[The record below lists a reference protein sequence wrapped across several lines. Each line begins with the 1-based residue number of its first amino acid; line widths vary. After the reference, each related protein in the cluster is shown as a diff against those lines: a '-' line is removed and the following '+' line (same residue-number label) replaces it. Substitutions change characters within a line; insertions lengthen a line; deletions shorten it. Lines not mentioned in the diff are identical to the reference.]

1 MTKRITDSQILG
13 ELGETAIK
21 KLVLEMHFIYDP
33 RGRLEAGT
41 DGIIE
46 LRDPKSGAPL
56 GKLLGVQ
63 VKATQSGKYIRE
75 TDRTFE
81 YLLKPDDLK
90 YWRGS
95 NIPVIIVVWRQ
106 SDGSAYWKD
115 VTDCVKG
122 EERRLK
128 FDKDADTFDTRC
140 ADRIGALTIDR
151 RTPGVYLPP
160 LNQGEEAIINLLR
173 INLPDE
179 IFLTSSP
186 FGSGR
191 DAIPELVKHD
201 NTRFDWVIRKRR
213 FVSFFD
219 PREYATRTI
228 IDLDQVEAV
237 DTKLFAFN
245 DELDDMND
253 MIDLLRRTVERQ
265 TSGQLSYLRKDRVF
279 HFRATEINKSRSY
292 RYVANVNETSAKVVS
307 AYANKKNPKGQ
318 GYVRHH
324 AATFRFER
332 LADEWFLIVDPT
344 FYFTR
349 NGFQPHRFP
358 EALLAGKKRLE
369 RNAAVRGQVMM
380 WQHLLVESGKSH
392 AGLFDTDKPEPILGF
407 ETLPLLQLSQAVPES
422 SWTRSDPRAKEMESP
437 RPLRGGSPGMILRSH
452 VFDEPMLE
460 FGDGGQHCDPR
471 QGLREHGPLQPRSG
485 DVVRVGIIGTEDT
498 VGGFTEFLAET
509 ARGIESGNNQLINL
523 NPDFPGLG
531 NQNPFRC
538 KFEVPDGATA
548 TLSR

>member
-21 KLVLEMHFIYDP
+21 KLVLEMQFIYDP

-63 VKATQSGKYIRE
+63 VKATESGQYVRE
-75 TDRTFE
+75 TDRSFE

-128 FDKDADTFDTRC
+128 FDKDADVFDARC

-160 LNQGEEAIINLLR
+160 LNHGEEAIISLLR
-173 INLPDE
+173 IKLPDE
-179 IFLTSSP
+179 IFLASSP

-191 DAIPELVKHD
+191 DAIPELLKHD

-219 PREYATRTI
+219 PKDYATRAI
-228 IDLDQVEAV
+228 IHLDQVDAV

-245 DELDDMND
+245 DDIDDTND
-253 MIDLLRRTVERQ
+253 MIDLLRRTIERQ
-265 TSGQLSYLRKDRVF
+265 TSGQLSYLRKERLF

-292 RYVANVNETSAKVVS
+292 RYVANVNETSARVVS
-307 AYANKKNPKGQ
+307 AYANNKNPKGQ
-318 GYVRHH
+318 GYARHH
-324 AATFRFER
+324 AANFRFER

-344 FYFTR
+344 FYFTKD
-349 NGFQPHRFP
+349 GFQPHRFP
-358 EALLAGKKRLE
+358 GALLAGKKRLE

-380 WQHLLVESGKSH
+380 WQHLLVESGKSE
-392 AGLFDTDKPEPILGF
+392 AGLFDADKPKPILGI
-407 ETLPLLQLSQAVPES
+407 ETLPLIQLSQAV
-422 SWTRSDPRAKEMESP
+422 
-437 RPLRGGSPGMILRSH
+437 
-452 VFDEPMLE
+452 
-460 FGDGGQHCDPR
+460 
-471 QGLREHGPLQPRSG
+471 
-485 DVVRVGIIGTEDT
+485 
-498 VGGFTEFLAET
+498 
-509 ARGIESGNNQLINL
+509 
-523 NPDFPGLG
+523 
-531 NQNPFRC
+531 
-538 KFEVPDGATA
+538 
-548 TLSR
+548 

>member
-1 MTKRITDSQILG
+1 MAKRITDSQILG

-21 KLVLEMHFIYDP
+21 KLVLEMQFIYDP

-46 LRDPKSGAPL
+46 LRDPTSGAPL

-63 VKATQSGKYIRE
+63 VKATETGQYIRE
-75 TDRTFE
+75 SDRSFE

-128 FDKDADTFDTRC
+128 FDKDVDAFDARS

-160 LNQGEEAIINLLR
+160 LNHGEEAIINLLR
-173 INLPDE
+173 IKLPDE
-179 IFLTSSP
+179 IFLASSP

-191 DAIPELVKHD
+191 DAIPELLKHD

-219 PREYATRTI
+219 PKDYATRAI
-228 IDLDQVEAV
+228 IDLDQVDAV
-237 DTKLFAFN
+237 DTKLFALN
-245 DELDDMND
+245 DDIDDRND
-253 MIDLLRRTVERQ
+253 MIDLLRRTIERQ
-265 TSGQLSYLRKDRVF
+265 TSGQLSYLRKERLF

-292 RYVANVNETSAKVVS
+292 RYVANINETSARVVS

-324 AATFRFER
+324 AANFRFER

-344 FYFTR
+344 FYFTKD
-349 NGFQPHRFP
+349 GFQPHRFP
-358 EALLAGKKRLE
+358 GALLAGKKRLE

-380 WQHLLVESGKSH
+380 WQHLLVESGKSE
-392 AGLFDTDKPEPILGF
+392 AGLFDADKPKPILGI
-407 ETLPLLQLSQAVPES
+407 ETLPLIQLSQAVPES
-422 SWTRSDPRAKEMESP
+422 SWTRTDPRAKEMES
-437 RPLRGGSPGMILRSH
+437 RDLFEEGSP
-452 VFDEPMLE
+452 
-460 FGDGGQHCDPR
+460 
-471 QGLREHGPLQPRSG
+471 
-485 DVVRVGIIGTEDT
+485 
-498 VGGFTEFLAET
+498 A
-509 ARGIESGNNQLINL
+509 
-523 NPDFPGLG
+523 
-531 NQNPFRC
+531 
-538 KFEVPDGATA
+538 
-548 TLSR
+548 

>member
-21 KLVLEMHFIYDP
+21 KLVLEMQFIYDP

-63 VKATQSGKYIRE
+63 VKATGSGQYIRE
-75 TDRTFE
+75 SDRRFE
-81 YLLKPDDLK
+81 YLLKPDDLS

-106 SDGSAYWKD
+106 SDGSAYWKE

-128 FDKDADTFDTRC
+128 FDKNTDVFDAQC
-140 ADRIGALTIDR
+140 VDRVGAPTIDR
-151 RTPGVYLPP
+151 STPGVYLPP
-160 LNQGEEAIINLLR
+160 LNKGEDAIINLLR
-173 INLPDE
+173 IKLPDG
-179 IFLTSSP
+179 IFLASSP

-219 PREYATRTI
+219 PRDYATRTI
-228 IDLDQVEAV
+228 VDLDQVDAV
-237 DTKLFAFN
+237 DTNLFAFN
-245 DELDDMND
+245 DDLDDAND

-265 TSGQLSYLRKDRVF
+265 TSTQLSYLRNDRLF
-279 HFRATEINKSRSY
+279 HFRATTANKSRSY
-292 RYVANVNETSAKVVS
+292 KYFANVSETSAKVVS
-307 AYANKKNPKGQ
+307 AYANKKDPKGK

-324 AATFRFER
+324 AASFRFER
-332 LADEWFLIVDPT
+332 FADEWFLIVDPT
-344 FYFTR
+344 FYFTKD
-349 NGFQPHRFP
+349 GFQPHRFP
-358 EALLAGKKRLE
+358 GALLAGKKRLE

-380 WQHLLVESGKSH
+380 WQYLLVESGKSV
-392 AGLFDTDKPEPILGF
+392 AGLFDTKKPEPILGF
-407 ETLPLLQLSQAVPES
+407 ETLPLIQLSQAVPES
-422 SWTRSDPRAKEMESP
+422 SWTRTDPRAKEMES
-437 RPLRGGSPGMILRSH
+437 RDLFDEGSP
-452 VFDEPMLE
+452 
-460 FGDGGQHCDPR
+460 
-471 QGLREHGPLQPRSG
+471 
-485 DVVRVGIIGTEDT
+485 
-498 VGGFTEFLAET
+498 A
-509 ARGIESGNNQLINL
+509 
-523 NPDFPGLG
+523 
-531 NQNPFRC
+531 
-538 KFEVPDGATA
+538 
-548 TLSR
+548 